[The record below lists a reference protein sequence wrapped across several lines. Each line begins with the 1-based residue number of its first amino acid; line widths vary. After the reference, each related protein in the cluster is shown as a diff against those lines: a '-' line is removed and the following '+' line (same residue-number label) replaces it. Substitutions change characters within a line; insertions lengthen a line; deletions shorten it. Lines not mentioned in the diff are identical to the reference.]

1 MLCPRYIDSKR
12 RSNRSNHSCIE
23 ELPEGR
29 ADDQELDARGEK
41 REYQDPEEDLCTASA
56 TLQDAR
62 EPAGL
67 PLQMEG
73 DVQVK
78 DVCESVARYSP
89 GYRLN
94 SMLQNKMPCLPVID
108 CNTQWISAL
117 ITGRDLMLQKW
128 YLLGLCS

>member
-1 MLCPRYIDSKR
+1 
-12 RSNRSNHSCIE
+12 
-23 ELPEGR
+23 
-29 ADDQELDARGEK
+29 
-41 REYQDPEEDLCTASA
+41 
-56 TLQDAR
+56 
-62 EPAGL
+62 L